1 MSGNLYWHYSRNA
14 LAQTLFQ
21 LWENELTDSITLTAP
36 SLAGKSQFLQEDL
49 IPQLEKQGWRVR
61 YFACGQVPQ
70 KYLETRLREVLVDFA
85 MGERWLSH
93 QLRQFMGTSTTEA
106 KSPLAALFAR
116 MSKGNKPCVLI
127 LDDAGL
133 LLKKDNGTALLKELF
148 NAMQIHGQHIKLLLA
163 STDLSPL
170 NCPALFAQNSSR
182 VTLPDI
188 GDGFIDHLLGLYTQ
202 LTLSAAQST
211 QMKNSYEGITWGQM
225 DRGSLMQAFKT
236 LQRSPAAM
244 RSLIEELVLDPEK
257 SLPVALKRQVQQQQ
271 RHSMADL
278 DWEDLGRLGRFLLL
292 AIAEGRQQLY
302 GKAYRDWLAEQTGES
317 AISASQIQSC
327 LKKMQRNRVIALAS
341 DHWHIV
347 DAQLARL
354 LRHQQENK
362 I

>member
-1 MSGNLYWHYSRNA
+1 MSGNLHWHYPRNA

-36 SLAGKSQFLQEDL
+36 PLSGKSQFLQEDL
-49 IPQLEKQGWRVR
+49 LPLLEKKGWRVR
-61 YFACGQVPQ
+61 YFACSQVPQ
-70 KYLETRLREVLVDFA
+70 KYLETRLHEVLVDFA

-93 QLRQFMGTSTTEA
+93 QLRQFMGTSTTA
-106 KSPLAALFAR
+106 SPLAALFSQMR
-116 MSKGNKPCVLI
+116 KGHKPCVLL

-133 LLKKDNGTALLKELF
+133 LLKKDNSTALLKELF
-148 NAMQIHGQHIKLLLA
+148 NAMQINGQQIKLLLA
-163 STDLSPL
+163 STDLNPL
-170 NCPALFAQNSSR
+170 NCPTLFTQNSSR

-188 GDGFIDHLLGLYTQ
+188 GNEFIDHLLGLYSQ
-202 LTLSAAQST
+202 LTQSVARSG
-211 QMKNSYEGITWGQM
+211 QINNSYEGITWGQM
-225 DRGSLMQAFKT
+225 DHGSLMQAFKT

-257 SLPVALKRQVQQQQ
+257 SLPVALKRQIQLQQ

-278 DWEDLGRLGRFLLL
+278 DWEDLGRLGRLLLL

-302 GKAYRDWLAEQTGES
+302 GKSYRDWLAEQTGKS

-327 LKKMQRNRVIALAS
+327 LKKMQRNKVIALAA